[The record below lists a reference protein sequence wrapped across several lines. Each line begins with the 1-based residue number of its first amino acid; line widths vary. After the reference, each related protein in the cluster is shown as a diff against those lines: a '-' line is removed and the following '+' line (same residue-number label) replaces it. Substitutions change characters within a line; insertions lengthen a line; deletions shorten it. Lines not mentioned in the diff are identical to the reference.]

1 MGVCDVPVISSVCD
15 AVGEGAASLVAA
27 PFDWLAQAMGAAAGW
42 LFEAVWS
49 VFDTT
54 TLVDVTKPGYVAV
67 YNLLFG
73 IAVFVMLIFFCLQLI
88 TGLIRR
94 DPTALTRAALGLAKS
109 VLGSFVVIT
118 LTALL
123 LEVVDQL
130 CIGIVQAAGETTES
144 MGDKIALLAA
154 GLVGINIAAPGVGAI
169 ITIFMAGLAITAA
182 AIVWLSLL
190 VRKALLLVAVVFA
203 PLAFSGASWDASR
216 GWIGKWAMFV
226 VALICSKLVLVV
238 MFLVAITQVS
248 APIDA
253 DLASVS
259 DPIAGIV
266 LMAMAAFAPYLTYK
280 FIAFVGFDM
289 YHAIGSEQD
298 AKSALNR
305 PIPVPSKP
313 QGGADPKKVLD
324 GTAVAAATRAEAPVE
339 REQRA
344 TAAEDPGTDTRR
356 ERRRRGRRWRCRS
369 RRRRSSRSRSR
380 GRGRGD
386 RSERRQGCRHRRTEG
401 RDGAGSPG
409 RARRRRCRADTAT
422 ARNTSGGTAVEPRA
436 APAERRPVTAA
447 AEAAPAARAT
457 PTEGVDDEQHEQRP
471 ADRGRAGAG
480 EVLPPHPPRCPPRP
494 VADPAHHPRH
504 RRSHAHR
511 RVLRRRRDAAGL
523 HRPGLGTR
531 RRTDLDTHRGP
542 TDRGM
547 AAHRLLVAV
556 AHHRRATAVP
566 AQDRRAA
573 PRRHARAAR

>member
-42 LFEAVWS
+42 LFDAVWS

-190 VRKALLLVAVVFA
+190 VRKTLLLVAVVFA

-266 LMAMAAFAPYLTYK
+266 LMAMAAFAPYRTYK

-324 GTAVAAATRAEAPVE
+324 GSSGGGNASGSSGSGSSAPPPPKTPAPTPAASGGGAAGGGGAAAGGGGAAAAGPVAAGVVIGASVAKGAATAGPKAGTALGAQGEHAADAAAQTPPPPSASPAVA
-339 REQRA
+339 
-344 TAAEDPGTDTRR
+344 
-356 ERRRRGRRWRCRS
+356 
-369 RRRRSSRSRSR
+369 
-380 GRGRGD
+380 
-386 RSERRQGCRHRRTEG
+386 
-401 RDGAGSPG
+401 SP
-409 RARRRRCRADTAT
+409 
-422 ARNTSGGTAVEPRA
+422 S
-436 APAERRPVTAA
+436 
-447 AEAAPAARAT
+447 T
-457 PTEGVDDEQHEQRP
+457 PTPRP
-471 ADRGRAGAG
+471 PSADP
-480 EVLPPHPPRCPPRP
+480 LPPPKQPPPPAPRP
-494 VADPAHHPRH
+494 
-504 RRSHAHR
+504 
-511 RVLRRRRDAAGL
+511 
-523 HRPGLGTR
+523 TKE
-531 RRTDLDTHRGP
+531 
-542 TDRGM
+542 
-547 AAHRLLVAV
+547 
-556 AHHRRATAVP
+556 
-566 AQDRRAA
+566 
-573 PRRHARAAR
+573 

>member
-54 TLVDVTKPGYVAV
+54 TLVDVTKPGFIAV

-305 PIPVPSKP
+305 PIPVPTKP
-313 QGGADPKKVLD
+313 QGGGDPKKVLD
-324 GTAVAAATRAEAPVE
+324 GT
-339 REQRA
+339 
-344 TAAEDPGTDTRR
+344 
-356 ERRRRGRRWRCRS
+356 S
-369 RRRRSSRSRSR
+369 
-380 GRGRGD
+380 
-386 RSERRQGCRHRRTEG
+386 
-401 RDGAGSPG
+401 
-409 RARRRRCRADTAT
+409 
-422 ARNTSGGTAVEPRA
+422 SGGNAGGGSGGGSS
-436 APAERRPVTAA
+436 APPQPKTSAP
-447 AEAAPAARAT
+447 APAASGGGVAGGGAPASGGSAAAAGPVAAGVVVGASVAKGAAT
-457 PTEGVDDEQHEQRP
+457 AGPKAGTALGAQGEHAADAAAQTPPPP
-471 ADRGRAGAG
+471 AASPAA
-480 EVLPPHPPRCPPRP
+480 PPSSPAPRP
-494 VADPAHHPRH
+494 PSTDPSP
-504 RRSHAHR
+504 
-511 RVLRRRRDAAGL
+511 
-523 HRPGLGTR
+523 P
-531 RRTDLDTHRGP
+531 P
-542 TDRGM
+542 KQ
-547 AAHRLLVAV
+547 
-556 AHHRRATAVP
+556 P
-566 AQDRRAA
+566 PPPA
-573 PRRHARAAR
+573 PRPPKE

>member
-1 MGVCDVPVISSVCD
+1 VFVMGVCDVPVISSVCD

-54 TLVDVTKPGYVAV
+54 TLVDVTKPGYIAV

-305 PIPVPSKP
+305 PIPVPTKP
-313 QGGADPKKVLD
+313 QGGGDPKKVLD
-324 GTAVAAATRAEAPVE
+324 G
-339 REQRA
+339 
-344 TAAEDPGTDTRR
+344 
-356 ERRRRGRRWRCRS
+356 
-369 RRRRSSRSRSR
+369 SS
-380 GRGRGD
+380 
-386 RSERRQGCRHRRTEG
+386 
-401 RDGAGSPG
+401 
-409 RARRRRCRADTAT
+409 
-422 ARNTSGGTAVEPRA
+422 SGGGNAGGGSGGGSSTPPPPKTP
-436 APAERRPVTAA
+436 AP
-447 AEAAPAARAT
+447 APAAGGGGAAAGGGGAAAAGPVAAGVVVGASVAKGAAT
-457 PTEGVDDEQHEQRP
+457 AGPKAGTALGTQGEHAADAAAQTTPPP
-471 ADRGRAGAG
+471 AASPAA
-480 EVLPPHPPRCPPRP
+480 PPSISAPRP
-494 VADPAHHPRH
+494 PSTDPSP
-504 RRSHAHR
+504 
-511 RVLRRRRDAAGL
+511 
-523 HRPGLGTR
+523 P
-531 RRTDLDTHRGP
+531 P
-542 TDRGM
+542 KQ
-547 AAHRLLVAV
+547 
-556 AHHRRATAVP
+556 P
-566 AQDRRAA
+566 PPPA
-573 PRRHARAAR
+573 PRPPKE

>member
-54 TLVDVTKPGYVAV
+54 TLVDVTKPGYIAV

-123 LEVVDQL
+123 LEVVDHL

-216 GWIGKWAMFV
+216 GWVGKWAMFV

-313 QGGADPKKVLD
+313 QGGGDPKKVLD
-324 GTAVAAATRAEAPVE
+324 GTGSGGNSGGGAGGWSGSSAPPPPKTPVPTPAASSGGAAGGGGAAAGGSGAAAAGPVAAGVVIGASVAKGAATAGPKAGTALGAQGEHAADAAAQTPPPPATPAVAP
-339 REQRA
+339 
-344 TAAEDPGTDTRR
+344 P
-356 ERRRRGRRWRCRS
+356 
-369 RRRRSSRSRSR
+369 SS
-380 GRGRGD
+380 
-386 RSERRQGCRHRRTEG
+386 
-401 RDGAGSPG
+401 
-409 RARRRRCRADTAT
+409 
-422 ARNTSGGTAVEPRA
+422 
-436 APAERRPVTAA
+436 PA
-447 AEAAPAARAT
+447 
-457 PTEGVDDEQHEQRP
+457 
-471 ADRGRAGAG
+471 
-480 EVLPPHPPRCPPRP
+480 PRP
-494 VADPAHHPRH
+494 PSADPSP
-504 RRSHAHR
+504 
-511 RVLRRRRDAAGL
+511 
-523 HRPGLGTR
+523 P
-531 RRTDLDTHRGP
+531 P
-542 TDRGM
+542 
-547 AAHRLLVAV
+547 
-556 AHHRRATAVP
+556 P
-566 AQDRRAA
+566 KQPPPPA
-573 PRRHARAAR
+573 PRPTKE

>member
-88 TGLIRR
+88 TGLVRR

-238 MFLVAITQVS
+238 MFLVAITQLS

-305 PIPVPSKP
+305 PIPVPTKP
-313 QGGADPKKVLD
+313 QGGGDPKKVLD
-324 GTAVAAATRAEAPVE
+324 GT
-339 REQRA
+339 
-344 TAAEDPGTDTRR
+344 
-356 ERRRRGRRWRCRS
+356 
-369 RRRRSSRSRSR
+369 SS
-380 GRGRGD
+380 
-386 RSERRQGCRHRRTEG
+386 
-401 RDGAGSPG
+401 
-409 RARRRRCRADTAT
+409 
-422 ARNTSGGTAVEPRA
+422 SGGNTGGGSAGGSS
-436 APAERRPVTAA
+436 APPPPKTPAP
-447 AEAAPAARAT
+447 APAASSGGGAAAGRGAAASGGSAAAAGPVAAGVVIGASVAKVAAT
-457 PTEGVDDEQHEQRP
+457 AGPKAGTALGAQGEHAADAAAQTPPPP
-471 ADRGRAGAG
+471 AASPAA
-480 EVLPPHPPRCPPRP
+480 PPSSPAPRP
-494 VADPAHHPRH
+494 PSTDPSP
-504 RRSHAHR
+504 
-511 RVLRRRRDAAGL
+511 
-523 HRPGLGTR
+523 P
-531 RRTDLDTHRGP
+531 P
-542 TDRGM
+542 KQ
-547 AAHRLLVAV
+547 
-556 AHHRRATAVP
+556 P
-566 AQDRRAA
+566 PPPA
-573 PRRHARAAR
+573 PRPPKE

>member
-1 MGVCDVPVISSVCD
+1 VFVMGVCDVPVISSVCD

-54 TLVDVTKPGYVAV
+54 TLVDVTKPGYIAV

-305 PIPVPSKP
+305 PIPVPTKP
-313 QGGADPKKVLD
+313 QGGGDPKKVLD
-324 GTAVAAATRAEAPVE
+324 GTSSGGGNTGGSSGGGSSAPPPPKTPAPALAASGGGAAASGGSAAAAGPVAAGIVIGASVAKGA
-339 REQRA
+339 A
-344 TAAEDPGTDTRR
+344 TAGPKA
-356 ERRRRGRRWRCRS
+356 
-369 RRRRSSRSRSR
+369 
-380 GRGRGD
+380 
-386 RSERRQGCRHRRTEG
+386 
-401 RDGAGSPG
+401 
-409 RARRRRCRADTAT
+409 
-422 ARNTSGGTAVEPRA
+422 GTALGAQGEHAADAAAQTPPPPAASPA
-436 APAERRPVTAA
+436 APLSS
-447 AEAAPAARAT
+447 PA
-457 PTEGVDDEQHEQRP
+457 
-471 ADRGRAGAG
+471 
-480 EVLPPHPPRCPPRP
+480 PRP
-494 VADPAHHPRH
+494 PSTDPSP
-504 RRSHAHR
+504 
-511 RVLRRRRDAAGL
+511 
-523 HRPGLGTR
+523 P
-531 RRTDLDTHRGP
+531 P
-542 TDRGM
+542 KQ
-547 AAHRLLVAV
+547 
-556 AHHRRATAVP
+556 P
-566 AQDRRAA
+566 PPPA
-573 PRRHARAAR
+573 PRPPKE

>member
-88 TGLIRR
+88 TGLVRR

-169 ITIFMAGLAITAA
+169 ITIFMAGLAIT
-182 AIVWLSLL
+182 
-190 VRKALLLVAVVFA
+190 
-203 PLAFSGASWDASR
+203 
-216 GWIGKWAMFV
+216 
-226 VALICSKLVLVV
+226 
-238 MFLVAITQVS
+238 QVS

-313 QGGADPKKVLD
+313 QGGGDPKKVLD
-324 GTAVAAATRAEAPVE
+324 GAGSGGNSGGGAGGGSGSSALPPPKTPVPTPAASSGGAAGGGGAAAGGSGAAAAGPVAAGVVIGASVAKGAATAGPKAGTALGAQGEHAADAAAQTPPPPATPAVAP
-339 REQRA
+339 
-344 TAAEDPGTDTRR
+344 P
-356 ERRRRGRRWRCRS
+356 
-369 RRRRSSRSRSR
+369 SSL
-380 GRGRGD
+380 
-386 RSERRQGCRHRRTEG
+386 
-401 RDGAGSPG
+401 A
-409 RARRRRCRADTAT
+409 
-422 ARNTSGGTAVEPRA
+422 
-436 APAERRPVTAA
+436 
-447 AEAAPAARAT
+447 
-457 PTEGVDDEQHEQRP
+457 
-471 ADRGRAGAG
+471 
-480 EVLPPHPPRCPPRP
+480 PRP
-494 VADPAHHPRH
+494 PSADPSP
-504 RRSHAHR
+504 
-511 RVLRRRRDAAGL
+511 
-523 HRPGLGTR
+523 P
-531 RRTDLDTHRGP
+531 P
-542 TDRGM
+542 
-547 AAHRLLVAV
+547 
-556 AHHRRATAVP
+556 P
-566 AQDRRAA
+566 KQPPPPA
-573 PRRHARAAR
+573 PRPTKE

>member
-54 TLVDVTKPGYVAV
+54 TLVDVTKPGYIAV

-190 VRKALLLVAVVFA
+190 VRKALLLVAVAFA

-305 PIPVPSKP
+305 PIPVPTKP

-324 GTAVAAATRAEAPVE
+324 GTSSSGNAGEGSGGGSSAPPPPRTPAPTPAAGGGAAGGGAAASGGGAAAAGPVAAGVVVGASVAKGA
-339 REQRA
+339 A
-344 TAAEDPGTDTRR
+344 TAGPKA
-356 ERRRRGRRWRCRS
+356 
-369 RRRRSSRSRSR
+369 
-380 GRGRGD
+380 
-386 RSERRQGCRHRRTEG
+386 
-401 RDGAGSPG
+401 
-409 RARRRRCRADTAT
+409 
-422 ARNTSGGTAVEPRA
+422 GTALGAQGEHAADSAAQTPPPPAASPA
-436 APAERRPVTAA
+436 APPSS
-447 AEAAPAARAT
+447 PA
-457 PTEGVDDEQHEQRP
+457 
-471 ADRGRAGAG
+471 
-480 EVLPPHPPRCPPRP
+480 PRP
-494 VADPAHHPRH
+494 PSTDPSP
-504 RRSHAHR
+504 
-511 RVLRRRRDAAGL
+511 
-523 HRPGLGTR
+523 P
-531 RRTDLDTHRGP
+531 P
-542 TDRGM
+542 TQ
-547 AAHRLLVAV
+547 
-556 AHHRRATAVP
+556 P
-566 AQDRRAA
+566 PPPA
-573 PRRHARAAR
+573 PRPPKE

>member
-54 TLVDVTKPGYVAV
+54 TLVDVTKPGYIAV

-169 ITIFMAGLAITAA
+169 VTIFMAGLAITAA

-305 PIPVPSKP
+305 PIPVPTKP
-313 QGGADPKKVLD
+313 QGGGDPKKVLD
-324 GTAVAAATRAEAPVE
+324 GTSSGNAGGGSGGGSSTPPPPKAPAPAPATGGGGAAAGGGGAAAAGPVAAGVVVGASVAKGA
-339 REQRA
+339 A
-344 TAAEDPGTDTRR
+344 TAGPKA
-356 ERRRRGRRWRCRS
+356 
-369 RRRRSSRSRSR
+369 
-380 GRGRGD
+380 
-386 RSERRQGCRHRRTEG
+386 
-401 RDGAGSPG
+401 
-409 RARRRRCRADTAT
+409 
-422 ARNTSGGTAVEPRA
+422 GTALGAQGEHAADAAAQTPPPPAASPA
-436 APAERRPVTAA
+436 APPSS
-447 AEAAPAARAT
+447 PA
-457 PTEGVDDEQHEQRP
+457 
-471 ADRGRAGAG
+471 
-480 EVLPPHPPRCPPRP
+480 PRP
-494 VADPAHHPRH
+494 PSTDPSP
-504 RRSHAHR
+504 
-511 RVLRRRRDAAGL
+511 
-523 HRPGLGTR
+523 P
-531 RRTDLDTHRGP
+531 P
-542 TDRGM
+542 KQ
-547 AAHRLLVAV
+547 
-556 AHHRRATAVP
+556 P
-566 AQDRRAA
+566 PPPA
-573 PRRHARAAR
+573 PRPPKE

>member
-1 MGVCDVPVISSVCD
+1 MSVCDIPVISSVCD
-15 AVGEGAASLVAA
+15 VVGEGAATLVAA

-54 TLVDVTKPGYVAV
+54 TLVDVTRPGYVSV

-73 IAVFVMLIFFCLQLI
+73 VAVFVMLIFFCLQLI

-144 MGDKIALLAA
+144 MGDKIALLAT

-190 VRKALLLVAVVFA
+190 VRKALLLVAIVFA

-248 APIDA
+248 APIDT
-253 DLASVS
+253 DLASIS

-298 AKSALNR
+298 AKHALNR
-305 PIPVPSKP
+305 PVPVPGRGAG
-313 QGGADPKKVLD
+313 GGAEPKKVLD
-324 GTAVAAATRAEAPVE
+324 GASNTGGSGGGAGRGGGGGAPPAPASSAGSGAGASDGGAAASGGGAAAGGSAAAAGPAAAVVVGA
-339 REQRA
+339 QVAKGAA
-344 TAAEDPGTDTRR
+344 TAGPKA
-356 ERRRRGRRWRCRS
+356 
-369 RRRRSSRSRSR
+369 
-380 GRGRGD
+380 
-386 RSERRQGCRHRRTEG
+386 
-401 RDGAGSPG
+401 
-409 RARRRRCRADTAT
+409 
-422 ARNTSGGTAVEPRA
+422 GTALGAQGERAADAAAQAPPPAAQPSA
-436 APAERRPVTAA
+436 APAQV
-447 AEAAPAARAT
+447 APTQSSSA
-457 PTEGVDDEQHEQRP
+457 PP
-471 ADRGRAGAG
+471 ASRN
-480 EVLPPHPPRCPPRP
+480 
-494 VADPAHHPRH
+494 DPAPPP
-504 RRSHAHR
+504 A
-511 RVLRRRRDAAGL
+511 
-523 HRPGLGTR
+523 PK
-531 RRTDLDTHRGP
+531 P
-542 TDRGM
+542 T
-547 AAHRLLVAV
+547 
-556 AHHRRATAVP
+556 P
-566 AQDRRAA
+566 PA
-573 PRRHARAAR
+573 PRAPKE